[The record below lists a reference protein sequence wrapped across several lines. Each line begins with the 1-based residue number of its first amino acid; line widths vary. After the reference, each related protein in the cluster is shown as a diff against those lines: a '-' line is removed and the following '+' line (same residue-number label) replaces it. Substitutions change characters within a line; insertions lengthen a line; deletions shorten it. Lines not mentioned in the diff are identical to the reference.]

1 MDLKEAH
8 AAKVQALECANMVLE
23 QNLQLKATEFN
34 DLQAKHESLLL
45 SSSQSETAQQRQLH
59 QMGQLNVSFMDLG
72 QENRRL
78 KDELAQ
84 LQLDREEQL
93 EKFKESEEK
102 LKAQIAQAEQATE
115 KTRATVNQ
123 RDVQIKRLLT
133 ENARYLRDAEEHQ
146 ASLKS
151 IQAEFDKQVEDLE
164 LRDAEIERLQAE
176 NDEYKVFFN
185 YELEKKEKE
194 EEEK

>member
-1 MDLKEAH
+1 M
-8 AAKVQALECANMVLE
+8 
-23 QNLQLKATEFN
+23 
-34 DLQAKHESLLL
+34 
-45 SSSQSETAQQRQLH
+45 
-59 QMGQLNVSFMDLG
+59 
-72 QENRRL
+72 
-78 KDELAQ
+78 
-84 LQLDREEQL
+84 
-93 EKFKESEEK
+93 
-102 LKAQIAQAEQATE
+102 
-115 KTRATVNQ
+115 NQ

-176 NDEYKVFFN
+176 NGEYKVFFN

-194 EEEK
+194 ELEK